1 MTDDSCCVKNGNAE
15 RGMNKINGFD
25 KKQFFQ
31 SIFLNINIQLNLIGS
46 KAFDAECGIQYNTYI
61 AAGNDLWVGNTELRE
76 DCARFCYFANGCKG
90 WTWYKGECWAKS
102 DASSTV
108 IDIKKVF

>member
-1 MTDDSCCVKNGNAE
+1 
-15 RGMNKINGFD
+15 MNKINGFD